1 MQPSLRCALPCLLLG
16 VGLLGFCPTAH
27 AQTTIQVD
35 VGRGPVTVY
44 VPSSYDPAERTPLL
58 ILLHAILFNGNI
70 QEAYFKLRPEAEAR
84 GILYAYPDGTVDPT
98 GTRFWNAT
106 DACCDFYGSGVDDE
120 GYVRD
125 LLDAIERALNV
136 DPRRV
141 WLAGHSNGGFLG
153 HRLICSFGERFAA
166 LGNLAGPTWKDPAN
180 CPATDPI
187 SVLQVHGTIDPV
199 VLYGGGFW
207 IGMPPYP
214 GVQYTANWWGTFNG
228 CDPVDKSAPWI
239 DLSSLVVGK
248 ETQVWRWKNGR
259 AGTEVEHW
267 KMNLSQHS
275 PVFNS
280 TFAPRFMDW
289 FEAHPR
295 AGVGSGFC
303 ESHVNSSGR
312 PARMDAEGSASVAAA
327 DLTLRAVA
335 LPPGAVGGFLHGE
348 ERDATPFGQG
358 VRCVAGGNLRRLLL
372 AQADGTGTAR
382 YALTV
387 GAPGFLAGTT
397 HHFQFL
403 FRDGSGSGPGMTDGL
418 SITFLP

>member
-1 MQPSLRCALPCLLLG
+1 MHPILRSALPCLLLG
-16 VGLLGFCPTAH
+16 VGLLEFGPTAR

-58 ILLHAILFNGNI
+58 VLLHAILFDGNI

-120 GYVRD
+120 GYVLN
-125 LLDAIERALNV
+125 LLDAIERVLNV

-141 WLAGHSNGGFLG
+141 WLAGHSNGGFLA
-153 HRLICSFGERFAA
+153 HRLICAAGERFAA

-180 CPATDPI
+180 CPATDPV
-187 SVLQVHGTIDPV
+187 SVLHVHGTIDPV
-199 VLYGGGFW
+199 VLYAGGFYV
-207 IGMPPYP
+207 GMPPYP
-214 GVQYTANWWGTFNG
+214 GAQYTTNWWGTFNG
-228 CDPVDKSAPWI
+228 CDPVDKSAPWM
-239 DLSSLVVGK
+239 DLSSLVIGK
-248 ETQVWRWKNGR
+248 ETQVWQWKNGR
-259 AGTEVEHW
+259 GGTGVELW
-267 KMNLSQHS
+267 KMHLSQHS

-280 TFAPRFMDW
+280 NFAPRFMDW
-289 FEAHPR
+289 FEDHPR
-295 AGVGSGFC
+295 AGVGTGFC

-312 PARMDAEGSASVAAA
+312 PARMDAEGSASVSAA

-335 LPPGAVGGFLHGE
+335 LPPGVTGGFFHGE
-348 ERDATPFGQG
+348 KRDDTPFGQG
-358 VRCVAGGNLRRLLL
+358 VRCVEGGSLRRLLL
-372 AQADGTGTAR
+372 AEADGTGTAR

-403 FRDGSGSGPGMTDGL
+403 FRDGIGSLPGMTDGL